1 MKDNEEERKRKAW
14 EAFFKLRFGE
24 TNLPKEKNK
33 NITNPII
40 TRTDIIY

>member
-33 NITNPII
+33 NIEQILSTKI
-40 TRTDIIY
+40 